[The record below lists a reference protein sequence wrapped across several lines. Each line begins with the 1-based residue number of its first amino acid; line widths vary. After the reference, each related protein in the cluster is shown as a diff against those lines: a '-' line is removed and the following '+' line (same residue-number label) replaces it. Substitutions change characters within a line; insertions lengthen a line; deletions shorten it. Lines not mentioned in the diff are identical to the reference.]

1 MLGLTQH
8 REVGAPGDRGHA
20 AAAQHG
26 FALVVAGVADR
37 GVGDGEPAVVVADA
51 TGEWSPVL
59 LPHNVQL
66 DERPT
71 RRGRQSLSVKGV
83 WKGHGE
89 AQVWAETG
97 MELALVWLALYL

>member
-1 MLGLTQH
+1 
-8 REVGAPGDRGHA
+8 
-20 AAAQHG
+20 
-26 FALVVAGVADR
+26 
-37 GVGDGEPAVVVADA
+37 
-51 TGEWSPVL
+51 
-59 LPHNVQL
+59 VQL